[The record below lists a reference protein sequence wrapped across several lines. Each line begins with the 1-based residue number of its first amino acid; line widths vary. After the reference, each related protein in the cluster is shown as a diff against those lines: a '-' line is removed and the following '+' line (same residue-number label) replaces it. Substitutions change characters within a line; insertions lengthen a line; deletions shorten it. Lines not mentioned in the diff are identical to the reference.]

1 MTIDSANRLLIASL
15 TGIYDER
22 EAASISSM
30 VMEHL
35 TGMSKSERL
44 LHKQDFLLSKQEELF
59 NQWLQD
65 LLKQRPVQ
73 YVLHE
78 AWFGGLLFYVDE
90 RVLIP
95 RPETE
100 ELTDWL
106 IKDKVSSP
114 KGLAVLDIGTGS
126 GCIPVYIK
134 RKRPDFHV
142 LALDISEAAL
152 EIAIKNSKFHHAEV
166 EFILCD
172 IRDNV
177 QWDRLPFVDIM
188 VSNPPYIPEK
198 LKSSLDIHVRDFEP
212 SIALFAPDADPILFY
227 KIIAEIAS
235 LKLRPGGSLFLEIHH
250 DHAKEIMSWFGAKGF
265 ELILRKDFSGNNRMI
280 KAWRA

>member
-44 LHKQDFLLSKQEELF
+44 LHKPDHFTPQQDDLF
-59 NQWLQD
+59 NQYLKD
-65 LLKQRPVQ
+65 LLRQKPVQ
-73 YVLHE
+73 YILQE
-78 AWFGGLLFYVDE
+78 AWFGGLPFYVDE

-100 ELTDWL
+100 ELADWL
-106 IKDKVSSP
+106 IKDESESREV
-114 KGLAVLDIGTGS
+114 ATVLDIGTGS

-152 EIAIKNSKFHHAEV
+152 DIAKKNSKFHDAEV

-172 IRDNV
+172 IRDRA
-177 QWDRLPFVDIM
+177 QWDLLPLTDII

-212 SIALFAPDADPILFY
+212 SVALFVPDADPIVFY
-227 KIIAEIAS
+227 KIIAEIAV
-235 LKLRPGGSLFLEIHH
+235 LKLIPGGSIFLEIHH
-250 DHAKEIMSWFGAKGF
+250 DHAKEIMAWFGANGF

-280 KAWRA
+280 KARRL